1 VLPAFGLYSHI
12 QANRRRSIAL
22 LLGLFFLVYMV
33 VFAGALA
40 IRGMGEGQF
49 DTLAT
54 NLRGAY
60 GDMLYAAPIATIAVL
75 AWIIFA
81 YFGHQKLID
90 AVTGAHEISRQ
101 DDPRLYRMLE
111 NLCIS
116 RGMTT
121 PKLKIMET
129 DALNA
134 FASGLDDKQYTITL
148 TRGLVERLEDD
159 EIEAVIAHELTHIRN
174 EDVRMMVIAVI
185 IAGVVSFA
193 GEMLF
198 RSLRY
203 GGRMRIM
210 TGGMRRGGGG
220 RGGGRAGGGA
230 AIALLVAVV
239 IVLVAWLL
247 SLVIRFALSR
257 SREYLA
263 DAGAVEL
270 TKRPDAMISALL
282 KISGRAEMRKT
293 PSSVMEM
300 CIENPR
306 TGFTALLATHPSIED
321 RVAALER
328 HAGGRRPPPEKLTL
342 RPSAAELLAQEKA
355 AQEKAAQEQAAESGG
370 DQGGRNRP
378 PFPPTPWGGLPG
390 MPGSGSGGD
399 GNSAPTPWS
408 NNGPWSGNDTSG
420 KN

>member
-1 VLPAFGLYSHI
+1 MFPAFGLYSHI

-22 LLGLFFLVYMV
+22 LLGLFFLVYVV

-40 IRGMGEGQF
+40 LRGMGEGQF
-49 DTLAT
+49 DTLAV

-60 GDMLYAAPIATIAVL
+60 GDMLYAAPIATIGVL
-75 AWIIFA
+75 AWIFIA

-134 FASGLDDKQYTITL
+134 FASGLDEKQYTVTL

-185 IAGVVSFA
+185 IAGVVSFT
-193 GEMLF
+193 GELLF

-203 GGRMRIM
+203 GGRMRLLS
-210 TGGMRRGGGG
+210 GGMRRGGG

-230 AIALLVAVV
+230 AVALLVAAA

-282 KISGRAEMRKT
+282 KISGRAEMPKT
-293 PSSVMEM
+293 PSSIMEM

-306 TGFTALLATHPSIED
+306 TGFTALLATHPAIED

-355 AQEKAAQEQAAESGG
+355 AQEKAAQEKAADGAQ
-370 DQGGRNRP
+370 QGGRNTP
-378 PFPPTPWGGLPG
+378 PFPPTPWSGLPG
-390 MPGSGSGGD
+390 MPGSGSGGEGG
-399 GNSAPTPWS
+399 GNAAPTPWS
-408 NNGPWSGNDTSG
+408 GNSPWG

>member
-1 VLPAFGLYSHI
+1 MFPAFGLYSHI

-22 LLGLFFLVYMV
+22 LIGLFFLVYLV

-40 IRGMGEGQF
+40 LRGMGEGQF
-49 DTLAT
+49 DTIAY

-75 AWIIFA
+75 AWIFIA
-81 YFGHQKLID
+81 YFGNQKLID
-90 AVTGAHEISRQ
+90 AVTGAREISHQ

-134 FASGLDDKQYTITL
+134 FASGLDEKQYAVTL

-193 GEMLF
+193 GELLF
-198 RSLRY
+198 RSLLY
-203 GGRMRIM
+203 GGRMRLL
-210 TGGMRRGGGG
+210 TGGMRRSGG

-230 AIALLVAVV
+230 AIALLVAVA
-239 IVLVAWLL
+239 IVLIAWLL

-282 KISGRAEMRKT
+282 KISGRAEMPKT
-293 PSSVMEM
+293 PSSIMEM

-306 TGFTALLATHPSIED
+306 VGFTALLATHPAIED
-321 RVAALER
+321 RVAALVR
-328 HAGGRRPPPEKLTL
+328 HAGGRRPPPEELTL

-355 AQEKAAQEQAAESGG
+355 AQEKAAAEGG
-370 DQGGRNRP
+370 QQGGRNTS
-378 PFPPTPWGGLPG
+378 PFPPTPWSGLPG
-390 MPGSGSGGD
+390 MPGSGSGGA
-399 GNSAPTPWS
+399 GNGNAAPTPWS
-408 NNGPWSGNDTSG
+408 GDSPWG
-420 KN
+420 KT

>member
-1 VLPAFGLYSHI
+1 MFPAFGLYSHI

-40 IRGMGEGQF
+40 LRGMGEGQF

-60 GDMLYAAPIATIAVL
+60 GDMLYAAPIATIVVL

-134 FASGLDDKQYTITL
+134 FASGLDEKQYTVTL
-148 TRGLVERLEDD
+148 TRGLIERLEDD

-185 IAGVVSFA
+185 IAGVVSFT

-203 GGRMRIM
+203 GGRMRLL
-210 TGGMRRGGGG
+210 TGGMGRGGG

-230 AIALLVAVV
+230 AVALLVAAA

-293 PSSVMEM
+293 PSSIMEM

-342 RPSAAELLAQEKA
+342 RPSAAELLAQEQA
-355 AQEKAAQEQAAESGG
+355 AQEKAAESGG
-370 DQGGRNRP
+370 DQDGRNRP
-378 PFPPTPWGGLPG
+378 PFPPTPWG
-390 MPGSGSGGD
+390 
-399 GNSAPTPWS
+399 
-408 NNGPWSGNDTSG
+408 NNGPWSKGG
-420 KN
+420 G

>member
-1 VLPAFGLYSHI
+1 MFPAFGLYSHI

-22 LLGLFFLVYMV
+22 LLGLFFLVYAV

-40 IRGMGEGQF
+40 LRGMGEGQF
-49 DTLAT
+49 DTLAV

-60 GDMLYAAPIATIAVL
+60 GDMLYAAPVATIAVL
-75 AWIIFA
+75 AWIFIA

-134 FASGLDDKQYTITL
+134 FASGLDEKQYTVTL

-185 IAGVVSFA
+185 IAGVVSFT
-193 GEMLF
+193 GELLF

-203 GGRMRIM
+203 GGRMRLL
-210 TGGMRRGGGG
+210 TGGVGRGGG

-230 AIALLVAVV
+230 AIALLVAAV

-293 PSSVMEM
+293 PSSIMEM

-355 AQEKAAQEQAAESGG
+355 AQERTAQEKAG
-370 DQGGRNRP
+370 DGAQQGGRNTP
-378 PFPPTPWGGLPG
+378 PFPPTPWSGLPG
-390 MPGSGSGGD
+390 MPGSGSGSGGESG
-399 GNSAPTPWS
+399 GNGTPTPWS
-408 NNGPWSGNDTSG
+408 GNSPWG

>member
-1 VLPAFGLYSHI
+1 MFPAFGLYSHI

-40 IRGMGEGQF
+40 FRGMGEGQF
-49 DTLAT
+49 DTLT
-54 NLRGAY
+54 GNLRGAY

-75 AWIIFA
+75 AWIFIA

-185 IAGVVSFA
+185 IAGVVSFT

-203 GGRMRIM
+203 GGRMRLL
-210 TGGMRRGGGG
+210 TGGMGRGGG
-220 RGGGRAGGGA
+220 RGSGRAGGGA
-230 AIALLVAVV
+230 AVALLVAAA
-239 IVLVAWLL
+239 IVLIAWLL

-270 TKRPDAMISALL
+270 TKRPDSMISALL

-293 PSSVMEM
+293 PSSIMEM

-342 RPSAAELLAQEKA
+342 RPSAAELLAQQQA
-355 AQEKAAQEQAAESGG
+355 AQERAAEGG
-370 DQGGRNRP
+370 AEQGGRNRP

-399 GNSAPTPWS
+399 GNSASTPWS
-408 NNGPWSGNDTSG
+408 NNGPWSGNNPSG
-420 KN
+420 KS

>member
-1 VLPAFGLYSHI
+1 MFPAFGLYSHI
-12 QANRRRSIAL
+12 QANRRRSVAL
-22 LLGLFFLVYMV
+22 LLGLFFLVYLV

-40 IRGMGEGQF
+40 LRGMGEGQF

-75 AWIIFA
+75 GWIIIA

-90 AVTGAHEISRQ
+90 AVTGAQAVSRE

-121 PKLKIMET
+121 PRLKIMET

-134 FASGLDDKQYTITL
+134 FASGLNDKQYTVTL

-203 GGRMRIM
+203 GGRMRLM
-210 TGGMRRGGGG
+210 TGGIGRGGG

-230 AIALLVAVV
+230 AVALLVAAA
-239 IVLVAWLL
+239 IVLIAWLL

-282 KISGRAEMRKT
+282 KISGRAEMQKT
-293 PSSVMEM
+293 PSSIMEM

-306 TGFTALLATHPSIED
+306 VGFTAMLATHPSIED

-342 RPSAAELLAQEKA
+342 RPSAAELLAQEQA
-355 AQEKAAQEQAAESGG
+355 REKAAAQNPQ
-370 DQGGRNRP
+370 QGGRNMP
-378 PFPPTPWGGLPG
+378 PFPPTPWSGLPG
-390 MPGSGSGGD
+390 MPGSGSGND
-399 GNSAPTPWS
+399 GGNAAPTPWS
-408 NNGPWSGNDTSG
+408 GNSPWSKGG
-420 KN
+420 G

>member
-1 VLPAFGLYSHI
+1 MFPAFGLYSHI

-22 LLGLFFLVYMV
+22 LLGLFFLVYAV

-40 IRGMGEGQF
+40 FRGMGEGQF
-49 DTLAT
+49 DTLAV

-60 GDMLYAAPIATIAVL
+60 GDMLYAAPVATIAVL
-75 AWIIFA
+75 AWIFIA

-134 FASGLDDKQYTITL
+134 FASGLDEKQYTVTL

-185 IAGVVSFA
+185 IAGVVSFT
-193 GEMLF
+193 GELLF

-203 GGRMRIM
+203 GGRMRLL
-210 TGGMRRGGGG
+210 TGGVGRGGG

-230 AIALLVAVV
+230 AIALLVAAA
-239 IVLVAWLL
+239 IVLIAWLL

-282 KISGRAEMRKT
+282 KISGRAEMQKT
-293 PSSVMEM
+293 PSSIMEM

-355 AQEKAAQEQAAESGG
+355 AQEKAAQEKAG
-370 DQGGRNRP
+370 DGAQQGGRNTP
-378 PFPPTPWGGLPG
+378 PFPPTPWSGLPG

-399 GNSAPTPWS
+399 SGGNAAPTPWS
-408 NNGPWSGNDTSG
+408 GNSPWG